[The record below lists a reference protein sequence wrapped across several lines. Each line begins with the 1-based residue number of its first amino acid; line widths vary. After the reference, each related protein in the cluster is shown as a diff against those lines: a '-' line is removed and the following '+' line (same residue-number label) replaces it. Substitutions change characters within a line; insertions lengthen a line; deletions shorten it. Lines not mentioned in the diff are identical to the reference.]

1 MMNEKTGNE
10 INARKSVNDK
20 TKTNERK
27 GKINGKKDNKL
38 YIYIY
43 IIGWV

>member
-1 MMNEKTGNE
+1 MSEKTGNG
-10 INARKSVNDK
+10 INAKRNTNNVK
-20 TKTNERK
+20 KTNERK

>member
-1 MMNEKTGNE
+1 MMREKIGNE
-10 INARKSVNDK
+10 INVIKSVNNAKK
-20 TKTNERK
+20 TKERK

>member
-1 MMNEKTGNE
+1 MKTEIEKRE
-10 INARKSVNDK
+10 INAVINGNNT
-20 TKTNERK
+20 TKINERK
-27 GKINGKKDNKL
+27 GKKNDKKDNKL

>member
-1 MMNEKTGNE
+1 MMKKNKRDV
-10 INARKSVNDK
+10 INAGTSVNNVK
-20 TKTNERK
+20 KIKERK
-27 GKINGKKDNKL
+27 GKKNGKKDNKL

>member
-1 MMNEKTGNE
+1 MTEKNENG
-10 INARKSVNDK
+10 INARRSVNNVK
-20 TKTNERK
+20 KIKERK
-27 GKINGKKDNKL
+27 GKKNGKKDNKL